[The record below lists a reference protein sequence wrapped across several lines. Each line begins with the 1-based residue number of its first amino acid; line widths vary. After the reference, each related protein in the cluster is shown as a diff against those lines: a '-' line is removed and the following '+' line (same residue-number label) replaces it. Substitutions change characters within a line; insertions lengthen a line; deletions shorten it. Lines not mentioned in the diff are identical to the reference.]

1 MSKLSDLI
9 VSSVLV
15 ADMTPQSMLL
25 PVAIGTKKQTIETQA
40 LLDCGALGEFMDSEF
55 VKLHDIPLIKLNKPR
70 ITRNTDGT
78 QNEQGVVMHKAI
90 INLGVNG
97 KEDPTTFFIT
107 GLGKDNVIL
116 GLTWLRKHN
125 LIVNWK
131 EGTLKDRPCL
141 SEILQ

>member
-25 PVAIGTKKQTIETQA
+25 PVAIGMKKETVETQA
-40 LLDCGALGEFMDSEF
+40 LLDCGASGKFMDSEF
-55 VKLHDIPLIKLNKPR
+55 AKLHNILLIKLSKPW
-70 ITRNTDGT
+70 ITRNADGT
-78 QNEQGVVMHKAI
+78 QNEQGIVIHKAV

-125 LIVNWK
+125 PIVNWK
-131 EGTLKDRPCL
+131 EGMLRDRPCL
-141 SEILQ
+141 SEVLR